1 MAHIGI
7 LLTKTPFQFENW
19 ETAVNL
25 ADSAL
30 VKGHTISLFL
40 YIDGVFN
47 PLKRQ
52 SHLLSTKLPNERFS
66 ALVEKKARIIVC
78 GTSAKMRGI
87 GDKDYI
93 EGVIIG
99 GLPDFALML
108 TEVDRLVCL

>member
-1 MAHIGI
+1 MAHIGF

-19 ETAVNL
+19 ETTVHL

-30 VKGHTISLFL
+30 DKGHTVSLFL

-52 SHLLSTKLPNERFS
+52 TYPFPTTLPYKRFLSLI
-66 ALVEKKARIIVC
+66 EKKARIVVC
-78 GTSAKMRGI
+78 GTSAKIRGI
-87 GDKDYI
+87 DDGDYI
-93 EGVIIG
+93 EGVVVG